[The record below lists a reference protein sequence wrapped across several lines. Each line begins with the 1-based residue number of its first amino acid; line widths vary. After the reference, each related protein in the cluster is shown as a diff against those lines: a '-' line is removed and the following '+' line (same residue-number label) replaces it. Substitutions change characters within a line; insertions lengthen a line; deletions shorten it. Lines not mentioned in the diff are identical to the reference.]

1 MRTREEIAKCL
12 NEISNQLIELTLYDL
27 QGDEQDH
34 VNNARSS
41 IDDIYEGIMEE
52 LSKNELAE
60 LSKQI
65 PETQIPKTEEPK
77 GCFVKGYYYE
87 YQTKEQIKKS
97 AEEAIASGASY
108 PDIYGDF
115 F

>member
-1 MRTREEIAKCL
+1 MRTEIAKCL
-12 NEISNQLIELTLYDL
+12 NEISNLIELTLYDL

-34 VNNARSS
+34 VNNARSM

-65 PETQIPKTEEPK
+65 PKTEEPK

-87 YQTKEQIKKS
+87 FQTKEESEKS